1 MRKPTWRFRAAAAIG
16 ADRPR
21 AALARAGVRPRKSR
35 GQNFLVQERIAE
47 RIVALARL
55 AAGDVVIEVGPG
67 LGVLSA
73 IALRS
78 PLARLILVE
87 LDERLAAGLQTRF
100 AHDPRVTVL
109 HQDFLQVDL
118 ARLVE
123 GPGPVKVLG
132 NLPFNVAA
140 AILERLCAR
149 SQSIVRMVLMFQ
161 REVADRIRAR
171 PGDREYG
178 ALTVFAALYWEVS
191 EYFRVAAGSFHPRPK
206 VDAAVLVLEARAV
219 RSFTDGAEA
228 AVRGTIRAAFSAPR
242 KTIRNSLA
250 GGLALPSGATE
261 EALLRAGIDP
271 LTRPATLSVED
282 FVRLSRVLYPDN
294 LQAARRAAKLR
305 H

>member
-1 MRKPTWRFRAAAAIG
+1 MRKPILRFSAGAAVS

-47 RIVALARL
+47 RIVALAGL
-55 AAGDVVIEVGPG
+55 AAGDVVIEIGPG

-100 AHDPRVTVL
+100 GHDPRVTVL
-109 HQDFLQVDL
+109 NQDVLKVDL

-123 GPGPVKVLG
+123 APGPVKVLG
-132 NLPFNVAA
+132 NLPFNIAA

-149 SQSIVRMVLMFQ
+149 SRSIARMVLMFQ

-206 VDAAVLVLEARAV
+206 VDAAVLVLKARAAQSLSGV
-219 RSFTDGAEA
+219 AEA
-228 AVRGTIRAAFSAPR
+228 AVRETIRAAFSAPR

-250 GGLALPSGATE
+250 GGLALPSAASE
-261 EALLRAGIDP
+261 EALVHAGIDP

-282 FVRLSRVLYPDN
+282 FARLSRVLYPDN
-294 LQAARRAAKLR
+294 PEAALPGG
-305 H
+305 

>member
-1 MRKPTWRFRAAAAIG
+1 MRKPILRFSAGAAVS

-21 AALARAGVRPRKSR
+21 SALARAGVRPRKSR

-47 RIVALARL
+47 RIVALAGL
-55 AAGDVVIEVGPG
+55 AAGDVVIEIGPG
-67 LGVLSA
+67 LGVLSV

-78 PLARLILVE
+78 PLTRLILVE

-100 AHDPRVTVL
+100 GHDPRVTVL
-109 HQDFLQVDL
+109 NQDVLKVDL

-123 GPGPVKVLG
+123 APGPVKVLG
-132 NLPFNVAA
+132 NLPFNIAA

-149 SQSIVRMVLMFQ
+149 SRSIARMVLMFQ

-171 PGDREYG
+171 PGGREYG
-178 ALTVFAALYWEVS
+178 ALTVFAALYWEAS

-206 VDAAVLVLEARAV
+206 VDAAVLVLEARAARLSGV
-219 RSFTDGAEA
+219 AEA
-228 AVRGTIRAAFSAPR
+228 AVRETIRAAFSAPR

-250 GGLALPSGATE
+250 GGLALPSVATE
-261 EALLRAGIDP
+261 KALVRAGIDP

-294 LQAARRAAKLR
+294 LQAALPGG
-305 H
+305 